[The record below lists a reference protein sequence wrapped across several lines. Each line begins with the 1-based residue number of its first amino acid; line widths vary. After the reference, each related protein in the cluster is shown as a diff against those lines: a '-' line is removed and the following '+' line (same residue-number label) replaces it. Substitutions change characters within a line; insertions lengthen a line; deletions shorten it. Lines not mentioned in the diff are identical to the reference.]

1 MAQKMLLESITQEI
15 TQVLEALCQ
24 EPGAETKSL
33 LVMSQQWGSV
43 EKESRGR
50 VEPQP
55 GEMMSRMHLWKVMQ
69 SHIMELIHPMAKEAG
84 LFLYQVLVIAHGGRM
99 EAEGIG

>member
-50 VEPQP
+50 VQILTSKVNARRR
-55 GEMMSRMHLWKVMQ
+55 MMPKRTQL
-69 SHIMELIHPMAKEAG
+69 
-84 LFLYQVLVIAHGGRM
+84 
-99 EAEGIG
+99 

>member
-1 MAQKMLLESITQEI
+1 MLLESITQEM
-15 TQVLEALCQ
+15 TQVLEGLCQ
-24 EPGAETKSL
+24 EPGAEIKSL

-43 EKESRGR
+43 EKESGGR

-69 SHIMELIHPMAKEAG
+69 SHIMELIYPMAKEAG
-84 LFLYQVLVIAHGGRM
+84 LFLYQVLVIAHGGLM